1 MELKQEKQ
9 VIDCHKTVDNW
20 ASNFKQETTIKVM
33 GQLDVKFTVPNDYKT
48 RLESYGMRFV
58 KRERILDKYY
68 DTPELRLLN
77 AGAFLRKRNQN
88 LELKCPMDWQ
98 GDYSRYD
105 GVTEFQVTKDCQAE
119 ASLHE
124 IFQTKVKDMV
134 ILCTVKF
141 EREQWI
147 CEDYVVVIDRMDID
161 DAAEAKIVGELK
173 LYDRKYPSLQQD
185 REEAVNHLRNLV
197 LKQTMDG
204 KLMIAL
210 VKNNHLAYLKL
221 IEMMKK

>member
-9 VIDCHKTVDNW
+9 VIDCHKTIDNW
-20 ASNFKQETTIKVM
+20 ASNCKQETTIKVM

-48 RLESYGMRFV
+48 KLESYGMRFV
-58 KRERILDKYY
+58 KRKRILDKYY
-68 DTPELRLLN
+68 DTPELRLLS

-88 LELKCPMDWQ
+88 LEMKYPMNWQ

-105 GVTEFQVTKDCQAE
+105 GVTEFQVTEGCQAE
-119 ASLHE
+119 TSLYE

-134 ILCTVKF
+134 ILCTVEF

-147 CEDYVVVIDRMDID
+147 CDDYAVVIDSMNMDN
-161 DAAEAKIVGELK
+161 AAEAKIVGELK
-173 LYDRKYPSLQQD
+173 LYNRKHPSPQQD
-185 REEAVNHLRNLV
+185 KEEAVNHLKKLG
-197 LKQTMDG
+197 LEQTTDG

-210 VKNNHLAYLKL
+210 EKNNHLAYLKL
-221 IEMMKK
+221 IEMMK